1 MRHFLL
7 SVLMVLAS
15 LGAGAQ
21 SVSSEKDTVWV
32 YATGAYH
39 AYDYVTNH
47 TTDTVTVLWE
57 VAATNFPADWLL
69 ATGMCDINNCIG
81 DLWPAHTEHPR
92 YPPGTWDFHIMGD
105 LTDVSTDGPY
115 YITVRLRNEAIP
127 TDEHTQT
134 YVVNRNTAHVAYM
147 SRSSG
152 DDAVVVYPNPATNVV
167 NVMFSG
173 LYGVTGIGV
182 YSIIGREMKVYST
195 ADNSAALNIE
205 HLPSGIYF
213 IKLLNAQ
220 GYVVATQKFT
230 KQ

>member
-1 MRHFLL
+1 MRLFLL
-7 SVLMVLAS
+7 SLLLVLAAT
-15 LGAGAQ
+15 GADAQ
-21 SVSSEKDTVWV
+21 SISSEKDTVRV
-32 YATGAYH
+32 YATGVYH
-39 AYDYVTNH
+39 AYNNVTNH
-47 TTDTVTVLWE
+47 TTDTVTVLWD
-57 VAATNFPADWLL
+57 VVATNFPADWL
-69 ATGMCDINNCIG
+69 AVTGICDIDNCIG

-92 YPPGTWDFHIMGD
+92 YPPGMWDYHMMGD

-115 YITVRLRNEAIP
+115 YMTAHLRNEATP
-127 TDEHTQT
+127 ADEHTQT
-134 YVVNRNTAHVAYM
+134 YVVSRGTAHVAYM

-167 NVMFSG
+167 NVMFNG

-182 YSIIGREMKVYST
+182 YSIIGREMKVYGT
-195 ADNSAALNIE
+195 VDNSAALNIE

>member
-7 SVLMVLAS
+7 SALLLLVS
-15 LGAGAQ
+15 IGARSQ
-21 SVSSEKDTVWV
+21 TISSERDTVFV
-32 YATGAYH
+32 YATGTYRAYNN
-39 AYDYVTNH
+39 VTNH
-47 TTDTVTVLWE
+47 TADTVTVLWE
-57 VAATNFPADWLL
+57 VAATNFPADWL
-69 ATGMCDINNCIG
+69 AVTGICDAENCIG
-81 DLWPAHTEHPR
+81 DLWPAHTENPR
-92 YPPGTWDFHIMGD
+92 YAPGTGDYHMTGD

-115 YITVRLRNEAIP
+115 YMQVRLRNQANT

-134 YVVNRNTAHVAYM
+134 YIVSRGTANVAYM
-147 SRSSG
+147 SRNNG
-152 DDAVVVYPNPATNVV
+152 DDAVVVYPNPATSVI
-167 NVMFSG
+167 NVMFKG

-182 YSIIGREMKVYST
+182 YSIIGREMKVYGT
-195 ADNSAALNIE
+195 VDNSASLNID